1 MYPLMNSHKVL
12 EEDGVAG
19 LSLKVVVV
27 GLSSLS
33 SKVEIGVKKSLKSSL
48 LEYLSSYSER
58 EGTFLRVS
66 AHTEMKQD
74 SFHGS
79 RICI

>member
-1 MYPLMNSHKVL
+1 MSSQQVL
-12 EEDGVAG
+12 GENGVAG
-19 LSLKVVVV
+19 LSLKMVIVS
-27 GLSSLS
+27 LSPLS
-33 SKVEIGVKKSLKSSL
+33 SKVEIGMQSLKSSL
-48 LEYLSSYSER
+48 LEYLSSYSAR

-79 RICI
+79 RMCI